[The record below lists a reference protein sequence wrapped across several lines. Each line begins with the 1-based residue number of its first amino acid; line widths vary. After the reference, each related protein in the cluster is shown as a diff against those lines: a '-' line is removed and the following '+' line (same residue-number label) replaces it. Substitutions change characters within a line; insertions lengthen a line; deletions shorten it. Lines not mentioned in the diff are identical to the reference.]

1 MVVGGRLGGRRNG
14 KALDEVLPLLL
25 GLPIKVLKEKYGWG
39 TQKRL
44 PDFAD
49 ALLEAYEESSKNER
63 SMEDLMKQVE
73 QDCDIRFMEDEVCK
87 YEGMKRSSP

>member
-1 MVVGGRLGGRRNG
+1 M
-14 KALDEVLPLLL
+14 PLLL
-25 GLPIKVLKEKYGWG
+25 GLPIKVLKEKYGRG

-49 ALLEAYEESSKNER
+49 ALLEAYKEEFSRNEQ

-73 QDCDIRFMEDEVCK
+73 QDCGIRFMEDEVCK